1 MRAALALRRYF
12 AVPVIASA
20 CAGSALR
27 SMVEMR
33 GATGSFVLCRGGKVL
48 RMRSESSE
56 ACARKYEAIS
66 MMLSWLMH
74 EPHGGSCGWDQA
86 RNCSEDESAESY
98 CSSFSGIWRNASN
111 NVCFGHLIGPFSSGK
126 AISQDFSADEIQASI
141 SSAVAVTN
149 TGSQPMP

>member
-48 RMRSESSE
+48 RIRSESSE

-74 EPHGGSCGWDQA
+74 GTSRRVLWVGSSQELFRRRICGELLFVLLQNLAQRLEQRVLRPLDRPILFQA
-86 RNCSEDESAESY
+86 VNRTGLQRCRHPGEHLQAA
-98 CSSFSGIWRNASN
+98 AS
-111 NVCFGHLIGPFSSGK
+111 H
-126 AISQDFSADEIQASI
+126 
-141 SSAVAVTN
+141 
-149 TGSQPMP
+149 

>member
-1 MRAALALRRYF
+1 MSIKRAEPASFEVIVNHDNITDITTYLR
-12 AVPVIASA
+12 
-20 CAGSALR
+20 
-27 SMVEMR
+27 
-33 GATGSFVLCRGGKVL
+33 LCGRLHK
-48 RMRSESSE
+48 
-56 ACARKYEAIS
+56 RKYEAIS

-74 EPHGGSCGWDQA
+74 GTSRRVLWVGSSQELF
-86 RNCSEDESAESY
+86 RNESAGSY

-126 AISQDFSADEIQASI
+126 AIVSDFSAAEIQASI